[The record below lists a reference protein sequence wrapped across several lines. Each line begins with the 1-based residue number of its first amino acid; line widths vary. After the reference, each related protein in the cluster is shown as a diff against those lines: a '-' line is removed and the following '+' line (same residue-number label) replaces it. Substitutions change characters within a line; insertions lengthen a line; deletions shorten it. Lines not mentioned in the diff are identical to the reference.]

1 MRCESKVTPTTSER
15 QSSMALV
22 DAMSTRPA
30 RIRSST
36 RMRTSTPPGCDT
48 DVRWR
53 SLACGERMRFARH
66 GTVLNDPLAFLLTF
80 GRRTYALIVISNC
93 STQNTAPNGER
104 EGAIRRQL
112 NGSPA
117 CAAVTQR
124 YDWMQPVRDA
134 ESRRW
139 EKRTLAQVGC

>member
-1 MRCESKVTPTTSER
+1 MASAQRASGD
-15 QSSMALV
+15 SMARC
-22 DAMSTRPA
+22 ST
-30 RIRSST
+30 IRW
-36 RMRTSTPPGCDT
+36 PFF
-48 DVRWR
+48 
-53 SLACGERMRFARH
+53 SLS
-66 GTVLNDPLAFLLTF
+66 